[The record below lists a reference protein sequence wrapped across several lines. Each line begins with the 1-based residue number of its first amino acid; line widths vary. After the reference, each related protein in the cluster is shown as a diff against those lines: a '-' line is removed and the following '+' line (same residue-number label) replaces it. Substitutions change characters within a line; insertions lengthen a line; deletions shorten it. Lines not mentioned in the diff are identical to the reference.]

1 MIQSTRRIRGLAA
14 TVAVFALALAAAP
27 ASAQSLQE
35 ALAAAYASNPTLTGQ
50 RASQRATDENVPQA
64 LAGWRPSVSFTGN
77 AGYQSIDTETSGR
90 TALRTPSN
98 TAETNPYQVTLQAT
112 QPLYKFT
119 TNPQID
125 SAEATVLAGR
135 ATLTA
140 TEQTVLLN
148 GTTAYLTVLRDGAV
162 LELNRNNEQVLR
174 RQLEATQDRFRVG
187 EVTRTDVAQAEAAL
201 AGAVASRIQ
210 AEGNLVT
217 SRANFEQVFGFPPGT
232 LTQPPLP
239 NDLPRSEDE
248 AWAQA
253 QDQNPDYAA
262 ARYREIASKY
272 DIDATTGQLLPQF
285 NLVGQLN
292 RSNETTTPDLT
303 TNSAQILGQ
312 VTMPLY
318 EAGSVY
324 SQVRQRKQVNS
335 QRKLQID
342 ETGRQ
347 VRRNAVSTWENLLT
361 ARANIESLQAQVNAN
376 RIALDGIQ
384 QEAAVGS
391 RTVLDVLITEQN
403 LLNSEVA
410 LVRARYD
417 EAVASYSL
425 KAVVGTMTAPGMK
438 LPVELY
444 DPTENYKRVRNKWL
458 GLGIGNGD

>member
-1 MIQSTRRIRGLAA
+1 
-14 TVAVFALALAAAP
+14 
-27 ASAQSLQE
+27 
-35 ALAAAYASNPTLTGQ
+35 
-50 RASQRATDENVPQA
+50 
-64 LAGWRPSVSFTGN
+64 
-77 AGYQSIDTETSGR
+77 
-90 TALRTPSN
+90 
-98 TAETNPYQVTLQAT
+98 
-112 QPLYKFT
+112 
-119 TNPQID
+119 
-125 SAEATVLAGR
+125 
-135 ATLTA
+135 
-140 TEQTVLLN
+140 
-148 GTTAYLTVLRDGAV
+148 VLRDGEV

-217 SRANFEQVFGFPPGT
+217 SRANFEQVFGFPPAN

-239 NDLPRSEDE
+239 TDLPRSEDD
-248 AWAQA
+248 AWVQA

-262 ARYREIASKY
+262 ARYREIASKH
-272 DIDATTGQLLPQF
+272 DIDATTGALLPQF

-292 RSNETTTPDLT
+292 RSNETTTPNLT
-303 TNSAQILGQ
+303 TNTAQVLAQ
-312 VTMPLY
+312 VSMPLY
-318 EAGSVY
+318 EAGNTY

-361 ARANIESLQAQVNAN
+361 ARANIQSLQAQVDAS

-410 LVRARYD
+410 LVRARFD

-458 GLGIGNGD
+458 GLGIGNND

>member
-1 MIQSTRRIRGLAA
+1 MNESTRRIRGLAA
-14 TVAVFALALAAAP
+14 TAAVMALAFAATP
-27 ASAQSLQE
+27 AGAQSLQE

-50 RASQRATDENVPQA
+50 RASQRATDEGVPQA
-64 LAGWRPSVSFTGN
+64 LSGWRPQVSFTGN
-77 AGYQSIDTETSGR
+77 TGWQNTYTDTSGV
-90 TALRTPSN
+90 TAIRNPPGTN
-98 TAETNPYQVTLQAT
+98 TTTPYQVTLQAT

-135 ATLTA
+135 AALTS
-140 TEQTVLLN
+140 TEQSVLLN

-210 AEGNLVT
+210 AEGNLIT
-217 SRANFEQVFGFPPGT
+217 SRANFEQVFGFPPAN
-232 LTQPPLP
+232 LNQPALP
-239 NDLPRSEDE
+239 GDLPRSEEE
-248 AWAQA
+248 AWSLAQE
-253 QDQNPDYAA
+253 QNPDYAA
-262 ARYREIASKY
+262 ARYREIASKH
-272 DIDATTGQLLPQF
+272 DIDATTGNLLPQL

-292 RSNETTTPDLT
+292 RSNETTTPNLT
-303 TNSAQILGQ
+303 TDTAQVLAQ
-312 VTMPLY
+312 VSMPLY
-318 EAGSVY
+318 EAGNIY

-335 QRKLQID
+335 QRKLQVD

-347 VRRNAVSTWENLLT
+347 IRRNAVSTWENLLT
-361 ARANIESLQAQVNAN
+361 ARANIESLEAQVNAN

-417 EAVASYSL
+417 EAVASYGL

-458 GLGIGNGD
+458 GLGIGNND